1 MQSFTACMPLLVVI
15 AVSNISFISCWYFAV
30 GHTECWICGTVH
42 CVKFALWQTL
52 WDKHFF
58 KITPWNG
65 ECFYPL
71 LLWDGKTCKIT
82 YGNISYLAL
91 TRVTTFLKHIE
102 ILWNLTAVWKMS
114 GKLSIANLNFGA
126 TLVFSALFWLF
137 IAISER
143 FLCLLSLLK
152 TFFSD
157 VYTGWAK
164 IVEPDSWP

>member
-58 KITPWNG
+58 KNYSMKWRM
-65 ECFYPL
+65 L
-71 LLWDGKTCKIT
+71 LSTSVVRRKNLQSHIWKHFLPC
-82 YGNISYLAL
+82 
-91 TRVTTFLKHIE
+91 RVTTFLKHLE

-137 IAISER
+137 IAISEG